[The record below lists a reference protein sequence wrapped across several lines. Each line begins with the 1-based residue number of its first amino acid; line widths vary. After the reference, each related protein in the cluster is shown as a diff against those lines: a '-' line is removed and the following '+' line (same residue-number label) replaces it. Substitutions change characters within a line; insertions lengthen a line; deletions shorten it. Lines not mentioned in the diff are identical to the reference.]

1 VDAVRR
7 GLSRRGAAN
16 AAGIS
21 YPVLKKWITRGR
33 AGEFAEN
40 GVSYGDFVAQLE
52 GAEAVAEQE
61 MVDCLFLAAKEGK
74 HDAAKFWLSSRRAA
88 DYASK
93 VTADVEQEADEEQA
107 ADDLEVTRSVL
118 AALES
123 RKVG

>member
-1 VDAVRR
+1 VRR

-16 AAGIS
+16 AAGVS
-21 YPVLKKWITRGR
+21 YSVLKKWIGRGR
-33 AGEFAEN
+33 QGDVAEN
-40 GVSYGDFVAQLE
+40 GVSYGDFVSQLE
-52 GAEAVAEQE
+52 EAESVAEQE

-88 DYASK
+88 DYAAK
-93 VTADVEQEADEEQA
+93 VIADVETEADEEQA

-123 RKVG
+123 RKAG